1 MKEVIKKIL
10 KEETDRKNIKKGID
24 LMVQFAKTEFPYIL
38 YAKLRDDVS
47 SFKTEI
53 NVYCD
58 VEKLKEFYNS
68 EIKSYYEKD
77 YIENDEGFA
86 YPVSILKISD
96 TMNTDEKYKMF
107 DEINDSL
114 NFHYKSL
121 PEEYVDYDLWD
132 NVKPIY
138 AEKFFFV

>member
-1 MKEVIKKIL
+1 MKEVIRKIL
-10 KEETDRKNIKKGID
+10 KEETDRKNIQKGID
-24 LMVQFAKTEFPYIL
+24 VMVQFAKTEFPYIL
-38 YAKLRDDVS
+38 YAKLRDDNA
-47 SFKTEI
+47 SFRTEI

-68 EIKSYYEKD
+68 ELKPFFKEYFMES
-77 YIENDEGFA
+77 DEGFA
-86 YPVSILKISD
+86 YPTSILKISD
-96 TMNTDEKYKMF
+96 TIDTDQKYKMF
-107 DEINDSL
+107 QEINDSL
-114 NFHYKSL
+114 NFHYESL